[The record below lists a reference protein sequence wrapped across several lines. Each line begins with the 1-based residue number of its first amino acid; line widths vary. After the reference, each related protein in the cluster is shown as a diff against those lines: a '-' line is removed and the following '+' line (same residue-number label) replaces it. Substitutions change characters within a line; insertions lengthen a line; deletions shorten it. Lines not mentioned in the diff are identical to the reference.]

1 MSPICSRIG
10 RGLTRDPF
18 NGTWDFRMS
27 FLVSLPVTFLA
38 YGNSQKLQNI
48 CTWIS
53 GGSKT
58 PLRTSCFS
66 LTQLNARCCLS
77 AWRFPRK
84 FKDMKWKIAWRCVGK
99 NPANSPG
106 GPVSAQHLLVIT
118 RPSSQSL
125 NTSHVCEFLAWW
137 LFTSLLC
144 FQWSF
149 SNWVISFEALTNLTT
164 HSHTLFQ
171 AFCLDTFLYEAW
183 HWHHF
188 EGFLKQD
195 SFPIQSLGSILTQGD
210 PQCNLT
216 SKISKIHYDSHNE
229 CYLSDELW
237 RNATFSPRKK
247 SCLWRWRLQHLFGFG
262 PQKRRS
268 SKGVGFN
275 DWELKWYFID
285 LYWELVTTIIIIC
298 RWNMKMWKQNVIT
311 PA

>member
-1 MSPICSRIG
+1 MNQVRVYVPNLSKIEWG
-10 RGLTRDPF
+10 WTRDPF

-27 FLVSLPVTFLA
+27 FLVSLPATLLV
-38 YGNSQKLQNI
+38 YGNSRKLQNRWHMHLNLKRFQDSVENFMFLSHTAQRPLLPLGLAI
-48 CTWIS
+48 FPETIQRHEIKNRLAVCWKKSWQFTWW
-53 GGSKT
+53 T
-58 PLRTSCFS
+58 
-66 LTQLNARCCLS
+66 
-77 AWRFPRK
+77 
-84 FKDMKWKIAWRCVGK
+84 CVST
-99 NPANSPG
+99 A
-106 GPVSAQHLLVIT
+106 
-118 RPSSQSL
+118 PSSDHLSI
-125 NTSHVCEFLAWW
+125 EFLAWW

-171 AFCLDTFLYEAW
+171 TFCLDTFLYEAW

-210 PQCNLT
+210 PQGNIT

-247 SCLWRWRLQHLFGFG
+247 LPLEMAVSAPVWTPKTSFIERSGFQWLG
-262 PQKRRS
+262 
-268 SKGVGFN
+268 
-275 DWELKWYFID
+275 
-285 LYWELVTTIIIIC
+285 T
-298 RWNMKMWKQNVIT
+298 
-311 PA
+311 